1 MACVASSALPLTLL
15 ETKQSCVQILD
26 LLSASMVDTDLYNN
40 HNYWEEWFPFFLE
53 PESWASPFSGSGNDQ
68 SQRSKLSHCGNKY
81 VKGVGREGEVS
92 LPDKSTF
99 HLCVYR
105 VCCVGSVL
113 VRTRSCELSTDGKL
127 RPLIVP
133 RLEQILL
140 FSNDDD
146 FCSDHWNRTW
156 SIFKCFLDK

>member
-1 MACVASSALPLTLL
+1 M
-15 ETKQSCVQILD
+15 
-26 LLSASMVDTDLYNN
+26 
-40 HNYWEEWFPFFLE
+40 
-53 PESWASPFSGSGNDQ
+53 
-68 SQRSKLSHCGNKY
+68 
-81 VKGVGREGEVS
+81 KGVGREGEVS

-99 HLCVYR
+99 HLCVYC

-156 SIFKCFLDK
+156 SIFKCFCKRNILPQISAPLWTHVQEKHPETKMKLYLICSSGKDAGPGIIMFPL